1 MLYIRVKDTSIVK
14 GFSDVFEDPIEGDI
28 CIDES
33 DTRHFHIAEEVNP
46 SLCNMDGVYLYK
58 YIDGEIIKKTDA
70 EIAAET
76 PAPVVVPDQKQQQI
90 DTLLASMDYIMVEVL
105 PTLMV

>member
-14 GFSDVFEDPIEGDI
+14 GFSDAFETPIEGDI

-33 DTRHFHIAEEVNP
+33 DTRHFHIAGEINP
-46 SLCNMDGVYLYK
+46 TICNMDGVYLYK
-58 YIDGEIIKKTDA
+58 YIDGEIIKKTDE

-76 PAPVVVPDQKQQQI
+76 PAPVVVPNPLQIQI
-90 DTLLASMDYIMVEVL
+90 DSLIASMDFILLEFMPPV
-105 PTLMV
+105 